1 MARSIVVGLAMV
13 AGAALG
19 AAAVNEL
26 SAQGRPPGAFAV
38 IDVSEITDPDLF
50 GRQLLP
56 KETATLVP
64 FGGQYVIRTDDIA
77 GVDGTAPKRLVVI
90 AFQSPQA
97 AKAWASSAGE
107 KEIDALRMKST
118 QSRVF
123 IADGTIQ

>member
-38 IDVSEITDPDLF
+38 IDVSEITDPDIF

-123 IADGTIQ
+123 IADGAIQ